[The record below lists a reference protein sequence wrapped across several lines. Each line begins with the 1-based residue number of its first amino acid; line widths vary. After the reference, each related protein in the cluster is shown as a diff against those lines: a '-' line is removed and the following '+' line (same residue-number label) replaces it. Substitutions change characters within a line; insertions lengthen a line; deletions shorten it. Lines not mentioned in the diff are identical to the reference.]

1 MKAPRFERAKVARL
15 INTAGKE
22 YGFSRNKLNE
32 YNEATEE
39 AVSIAVVKGVYR
51 NTSSGHISITRT
63 EAASVRIPKIP
74 MIIALWDDN
83 VKNIQQND
91 FTIINGRKMYVTGV
105 ENIGEWNLFAEIS
118 LSEVVAGGI

>member
-1 MKAPRFERAKVARL
+1 MKAPRFERAKVTRL
-15 INTAGKE
+15 INTAGQE

-51 NTSSGHISITRT
+51 NTSSGHISVTRT

-74 MIIALWDDN
+74 MILTLWDDN

-91 FTIINGRKMYVTGV
+91 FTTINGRKMYVTGV

-118 LSEVVAGGI
+118 LSEVIAGGV